1 MAETVT
7 MPKLGFD
14 MAEGTL
20 VRWVKVEGDKVNKGD
35 VLAEIETDK
44 ATVEVESGFSG
55 VVAKELVQ
63 PGDIVPVGTAI
74 AIIAEPG
81 EIIDQV
87 ANAQAG
93 KESTQEETGLKL
105 SGDLNP
111 PAMGS
116 DEPTAADTPGQASE
130 APSAHQT
137 DKEHGQAANTP
148 VSVIPAAENSGTEE
162 ATEGDGRVMASP
174 LARKVASENGVDL
187 HRVKGTG
194 PGGRIQRA
202 DVEAALQAGP
212 IIPAPVS
219 VTAPAVP
226 TAVPIPPASASPKT
240 APVPLTLLSQGTI
253 QAPQDQVI
261 KVNRLRSAI
270 GRRMVESKQQVPHF
284 YVTRAYKMEK
294 VMELRKQLNIYL
306 PDDQKLTVNDF
317 VIKAVALTLRQFSN
331 LNATING
338 EEITRYG
345 HVNIGVAVSIEGG
358 LLTITV
364 KDADQKTLRLISME
378 VREMAARV
386 RAGKVRT
393 EDIEGSTFSISN
405 LGMYDVDEFIAII
418 NPPEAAILAIGSA
431 QQVPV
436 VEDGQVKVG
445 VRMNATISADHRVT
459 DGAEAARFMQA
470 LAAYLEDPLR
480 LVL

>member
-20 VRWVKVEGDKVNKGD
+20 VRWVKVEGDKVDKGD

-55 VVAKELVQ
+55 VMAKELVQ

-81 EIIDQV
+81 EKLDQAASGEAEGKPQQV
-87 ANAQAG
+87 ERGMNQA
-93 KESTQEETGLKL
+93 
-105 SGDLNP
+105 GDLNP
-111 PAMGS
+111 PPIG
-116 DEPTAADTPGQASE
+116 DGKPAAAETPGQASV
-130 APSAHQT
+130 APAAQQT
-137 DKEHGQAANTP
+137 DKERDQAADTP
-148 VSVIPAAENSGTEE
+148 VAVIPTAETSGTEE
-162 ATEGDGRVMASP
+162 VTEGDGRVKASP
-174 LARKVASENGVDL
+174 LARKVASENGIDL

-194 PGGRIQRA
+194 PGGRIQRT
-202 DVEAALQAGP
+202 DVEAALQAGS
-212 IIPAPVS
+212 IIPASVS

-226 TAVPIPPASASPKT
+226 TAVPTLPASAAPKT
-240 APVPLTLLSQGTI
+240 VPVSLAPLSQGAF

-261 KVNRLRSAI
+261 KVNRLRNAI

-294 VMELRKQLNIYL
+294 VMDLRKQLNIYL
-306 PDDQKLTVNDF
+306 PDDQVLTVNDF

-331 LNATING
+331 FNATIKG

-345 HVNIGVAVSIEGG
+345 HVNIGVAVSVEGG

-364 KDADQKTLRLISME
+364 KDADQKSLRLISME

-405 LGMYDVDEFIAII
+405 LGMYGVDEFIAII

-431 QQVPV
+431 KQVPV
-436 VEDGQVKVG
+436 VEDGQVKAG
-445 VRMNATISADHRVT
+445 LRMNATISADHRVT
-459 DGAEAARFMQA
+459 DGAETARFMQV
-470 LAAYLEDPLR
+470 LATYLEDPMR